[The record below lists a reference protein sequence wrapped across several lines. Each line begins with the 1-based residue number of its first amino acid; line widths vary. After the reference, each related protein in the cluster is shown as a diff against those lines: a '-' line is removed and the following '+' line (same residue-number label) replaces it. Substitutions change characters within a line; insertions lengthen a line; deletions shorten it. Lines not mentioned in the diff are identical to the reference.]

1 MWIYSKRR
9 NEHDN
14 RFLLNLDLCSRINLT
29 QLGEKW
35 FIEVMLGTEAYPV
48 AFATSQEE
56 VADLIQRIFESLKA
70 GEKALDLETSGHEST
85 PFTNPSP
92 PLDYPAKIDA

>member
-35 FIEVMLGTEAYPV
+35 FIEVMLGSEAHPI
-48 AFATSQEE
+48 AFTTSQEE
-56 VADLIQRIFESLKA
+56 AAELLQQIFESLKS
-70 GEKALDLETSGHEST
+70 GEKALDLETPEEDRFPVEDRLAEG
-85 PFTNPSP
+85 P
-92 PLDYPAKIDA
+92 PDSSF